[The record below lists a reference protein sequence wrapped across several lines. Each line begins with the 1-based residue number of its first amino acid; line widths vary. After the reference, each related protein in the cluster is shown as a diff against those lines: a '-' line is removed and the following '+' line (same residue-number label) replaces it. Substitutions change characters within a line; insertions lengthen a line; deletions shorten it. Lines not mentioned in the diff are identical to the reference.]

1 MSLRYK
7 VPQDVQREDTILFF
21 ITMKQLV
28 VLMVTGGIS
37 YLLFLQLSEIFIL
50 GQLEMVLICLP
61 VILGAA
67 FCFIKIKGINLTQ
80 FVLLTIEQGLLPGR
94 RYWQAGSQTVVSST
108 VNFTTKTKDTEV
120 EVVAKNVS
128 SDKFKNLAD
137 LIDNGGQDELKI
149 TN

>member
-1 MSLRYK
+1 MALRYK

-50 GQLEMVLICLP
+50 GQLEMVLISLP
-61 VILGAA
+61 FVFGCA
-67 FCFIKIKGINLTQ
+67 FCFIKVKGINLTQ

-94 RYWQAGSQTVVSST
+94 RYWQEGSQPVVSST
-108 VNFTTKTKDTEV
+108 VDFSTKTKKDEV
-120 EVVAKNVS
+120 AVVSKNVS

-137 LIDNGGQDELKI
+137 LIDNGGKESR
-149 TN
+149 TND